1 MDSFRGSSVKIGTIQ
16 RRLAWPLRKDDTH
29 KLRSDTSFFAHRDLR
44 HVCAD
49 GRPVLLCRCVFQ
61 GGGPCVSV
69 LADLLASPPP
79 HDLGT
84 CYLVACSVVARYCSG
99 RCAHSYLGSGL
110 LGVCSRPAGR
120 GCGSNAGVAG
130 GWITQTPSSGDAL
143 FTNLGFLSGITR
155 HN

>member
-1 MDSFRGSSVKIGTIQ
+1 MTRTSREVIQ
-16 RRLAWPLRKDDTH
+16 V
-29 KLRSDTSFFAHRDLR
+29 FFAHWNLR
-44 HVCAD
+44 HACAD

-61 GGGPCVSV
+61 GGCPCVSV

-79 HDLGT
+79 DLGT

-130 GWITQTPSSGDAL
+130 GWTTQTPSSGDAL
-143 FTNLGFLSGITR
+143 FTNLGFLSGIIRQNWNDTEKISMAPAQG
-155 HN
+155 

>member
-1 MDSFRGSSVKIGTIQ
+1 MTRTSREVIQVFCTQGLATCLCGRAPCASLPVRVPRWLSVCVCPS
-16 RRLAWPLRKDDTH
+16 WPFGK
-29 KLRSDTSFFAHRDLR
+29 
-44 HVCAD
+44 
-49 GRPVLLCRCVFQ
+49 
-61 GGGPCVSV
+61 
-69 LADLLASPPP
+69 PPHP

-110 LGVCSRPAGR
+110 LGVCSRSAGR

-143 FTNLGFLSGITR
+143 FTNLGFLSGIIRQNWNDTEKISMAPAQG
-155 HN
+155 